1 MSGESSNV
9 ARHLATQ
16 AQTHPE
22 MAAVH
27 APLRKGGRLQYA
39 TLSFARLYE
48 ETRRTAACFRRHGIV
63 PEQRV
68 LLMVRPGAD
77 LLRCCF
83 ALFLIGAVPV
93 LIDPGMGLRSFL
105 NCVRRS
111 RPEAMVGIPLA
122 HIVSRL
128 FPRAFASVR
137 QRVRVGKGFA
147 DRIRREDGGA
157 ESFILRKADDPA
169 AILFTSGSTGPP
181 KGVAYEH
188 GQFEAQVELL
198 RETFEVQP
206 GEVDLPMLPVFALFN
221 PALGMT
227 TVVPEINPGKP
238 ATVEPAK
245 ILEAIGRCG
254 VTTSFGA
261 PVLWRKIAAHA
272 QARGLRF
279 PAMRRLLMA
288 GAPVPPALFA
298 RLREVFPNAALWS
311 PYGATECL
319 PVSAIEAEGVLGE
332 TAAATEKGAGTC
344 VGRPVAGVEV
354 VILPITE
361 AARERFS
368 ADESLPPGRI
378 GEIVVTGPSV
388 TRRYDG
394 LPEETVRAKTRDGGG
409 RVWHRMGDAGYLD
422 EKGRLWFCGRVAE
435 RVRTAEGALF
445 PDCCEG
451 IFNTIPGVARSALIG
466 LGETGRQEPAVVIE
480 PEGEKAPQESEL
492 RRVAENHDI
501 TRGIQRFFFDRKFP
515 VDVRHNAKIHRHE
528 LARRYRGK

>member
-9 ARHLATQ
+9 ARHLAAQ
-16 AQTHPE
+16 AQIHPE
-22 MAAVH
+22 TAAVH
-27 APLRKGGRLQYA
+27 APLRKGGRLEYA
-39 TLSFARLYE
+39 TLTFARLYE
-48 ETRRTAACFRRHGIV
+48 ETCQTAALFRKQGIV
-63 PEQRV
+63 PQQRV

-122 HIVSRL
+122 HSVSRL
-128 FPRAFASVR
+128 FPRAFTSVR
-137 QRVRVGKGFA
+137 HRVRVGRGFA
-147 DRIRREDGGA
+147 DGIRREDGGA
-157 ESFILRKADDPA
+157 ESFIVRKAEDPA

-181 KGVAYEH
+181 KGVSYEH
-188 GQFEAQVELL
+188 GQFEAQVNLL

-227 TVVPEINPGKP
+227 TVVPEIHPGKP
-238 ATVEPAK
+238 ATVKPAK
-245 ILEAIGRCG
+245 ILAAIERCG

-261 PVLWRKIAAHA
+261 PVLWRKIAVYAEK
-272 QARGLRF
+272 RGLRF
-279 PAMRRLLMA
+279 PAVRRLLMA

-298 RLREVFPNAALWS
+298 RLRQVFPNAVLWS

-319 PVSAIEAEGVLGE
+319 PVSAIEAEEVLGE
-332 TAAATEKGAGTC
+332 TAASTENGAGTC

-354 VILPITE
+354 VILPIT
-361 AARERFS
+361 AAVRERFTTK
-368 ADESLPPGRI
+368 ESLPPGRI

-388 TRRYDG
+388 TRQYDG
-394 LPEETVRAKTRDGGG
+394 LPEATARAKTCDGEG

-422 EKGRLWFCGRVAE
+422 EKGRMWFCGRVAE
-435 RVRTAEGALF
+435 RVRTAEGDLF

-451 IFNTIPGVARSALIG
+451 IFNTVPGVARSALIG
-466 LGETGRQEPAVVIE
+466 FGEPGRQEPAMVID
-480 PEGEKAPQESEL
+480 PEKERAPEENAL

-501 TRGIQRFFFDRKFP
+501 TRGIRRFFFDRKFP
-515 VDVRHNAKIHRHE
+515 VDVRHNAKIHRHV